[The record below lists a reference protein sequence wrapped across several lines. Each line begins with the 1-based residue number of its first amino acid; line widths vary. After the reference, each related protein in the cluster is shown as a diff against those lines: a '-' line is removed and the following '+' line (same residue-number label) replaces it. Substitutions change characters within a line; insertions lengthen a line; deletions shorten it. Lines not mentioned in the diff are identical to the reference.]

1 MLYSTTL
8 KNCLQKE
15 VYKITLNSK
24 KEEKPF
30 FMRLQITDNSPRISA
45 GGCCSRE

>member
-1 MLYSTTL
+1 MTMLYSTTL

-24 KEEKPF
+24 KRRETLLYEAA
-30 FMRLQITDNSPRISA
+30 DN
-45 GGCCSRE
+45 